1 MGKNK
6 THEHSRARHRGLES
20 PDEVDQGIRELKE
33 RIPQIEEL
41 KKDGLPY
48 LDALRV
54 KADFQLRETIK
65 EVFGDKSPEFEEY
78 RGLKIR
84 SCSSTEI
91 TDALA
96 VVHHL
101 ILLLEDKK
109 LDLADGGHRY
119 ADRVAGGR
127 RAPVSARNAEPPAVA
142 PAVQPFASSPAPAPQ
157 KPAPAPVITHVAP
170 HQAPAAG
177 APVAT
182 PPMASPPPRPIPP
195 PKRVAAASVSPT
207 TSRKSSPMSPA
218 VPEPA
223 PAASAERASAPA
235 TPSSLPPVGDALG
248 AIRKICT
255 RLHPVARQLRQRM
268 EERSTLEVEDEG
280 DAQDVV
286 RALLCL
292 DFDEITTEEW
302 TPEYGNGRPREDIV
316 LEREGIVV
324 QVKRTKHGFGPK
336 EINSQLAI
344 DIQHYITHPVC
355 KTLFCFIYDPEGRIG
370 NPRGLEAKLTGEIAG
385 HRVEVLIAPK

>member
-6 THEHSRARHRGLES
+6 THDHPRARHKGLES
-20 PDEVDQGIRELKE
+20 SEEIDEGIRKLQE

-91 TDALA
+91 ADALA
-96 VVHHL
+96 VVQHL
-101 ILLLEDKK
+101 IALLEDKK

-119 ADRVAGGR
+119 ADRLAGGR
-127 RAPVSARNAEPPAVA
+127 RAPVPARNAEPPLRPVTAVAPPLAAA
-142 PAVQPFASSPAPAPQ
+142 PAVQPFAPSPAPAP
-157 KPAPAPVITHVAP
+157 VVTHGAP
-170 HQAPAAG
+170 HQAPVASG
-177 APVAT
+177 PVAA
-182 PPMASPPPRPIPP
+182 PPISIPPPHPTPS
-195 PKRVAAASVSPT
+195 PKRVATASVSPA
-207 TSRKSSPMSPA
+207 TSRKSPPMAPSMP
-218 VPEPA
+218 VPE
-223 PAASAERASAPA
+223 ASA
-235 TPSSLPPVGDALG
+235 SLPPVGDALG

-302 TPEYGNGRPREDIV
+302 TPGYANGRPREDIV

-336 EINSQLAI
+336 EINSQLAV
-344 DIQHYITHPVC
+344 DIQHYIAHPVC